1 LLLSKLFSA
10 FEYTFF
16 EIVSF
21 VGAKPALVTSR
32 RYLQYI
38 FYDKNEQF
46 VSQQIYPVSAAANV
60 CQELQLQLTAP
71 EDGFVQVLVANE
83 SSVDVWF
90 DDIEITYT
98 PSMIV
103 QEAHYDPWGMS
114 LTGIEKEGS
123 FGYLFNLS
131 EKQKDPTGSGYFY
144 ETDWRGYDPQIG
156 RFRGIDA
163 LAGSMPG
170 ITPYQYAFNNPVM
183 MNDPSG
189 LVPLPVVG
197 KIATASLPE
206 FTFVGYKIIL
216 SPVVAKSIATGIGLT
231 FTSMVGGGGLGA
243 GGCNCGCPNP
253 PCNGNQAAQGA
264 QTSQSPQQ
272 GFVPPAGF
280 SGPTVKQGA
289 NKVVKQVG
297 KQAVNAVAKQ
307 VLKTGAR
314 MLLTFGSAPVGELL
328 SPTAA
333 GPSLP
338 DGVTSETWYLEQ
350 QRAKNWDFEN
360 VSAEELQDIADRV
373 NRGIGDSYDRQV
385 TAWLSNTKS
394 DLVQRI
400 LGKLSLYPNV
410 IDPRTGQNI
419 IFPSDIG
426 TRVPRTDRVDWGL
439 QERGNY
445 IREWYQRGYPTP
457 KGGWEHYDIH
467 HIKPREFGGTN
478 DFSNLVPVERNTHK
492 LFNTFWREFIEL

>member
-1 LLLSKLFSA
+1 M
-10 FEYTFF
+10 
-16 EIVSF
+16 
-21 VGAKPALVTSR
+21 
-32 RYLQYI
+32 
-38 FYDKNEQF
+38 
-46 VSQQIYPVSAAANV
+46 

-114 LTGIEKEGS
+114 LTGIEKEGN

-156 RFRGIDA
+156 RFRGIDMY
-163 LAGSMPG
+163 AGSMPG

-189 LVPLPVVG
+189 LIPLPLLG

-206 FTFVGYKIIL
+206 FTFVGYKIFIA
-216 SPVVAKSIATGIGLT
+216 PAVAKSIATGIGLT
-231 FTSMVGGGGLGA
+231 FTSMAGGGLGA

-253 PCNGNQAAQGA
+253 PCNGDQAAQGA
-264 QTSQSPQQ
+264 QTSQTPQQ

-280 SGPTVKQGA
+280 TGPTVKQGA

-307 VLKTGAR
+307 VIKTGAR
-314 MLLTFGSAPVGELL
+314 MLLTFGSAPIGELL
-328 SPTAA
+328 SPTPTGGSFSTKYAK
-333 GPSLP
+333 
-338 DGVTSETWYLEQ
+338 Q
-350 QRAKNWDFEN
+350 QLDKVKFREHQYDRI
-360 VSAEELQDIADRV
+360 SAEELRDIVDAV
-373 NRGIGDSYDRQV
+373 NRGIADSYQQNVYDWFKGIDKKMGVRESGIKH
-385 TAWLSNTKS
+385 TEETHHYIPWRNTKHTDQYERITNKYEL
-394 DLVQRI
+394 DL
-400 LGKLSLYPNV
+400 
-410 IDPRTGQNI
+410 D
-419 IFPSDIG
+419 D
-426 TRVPRTDRVDWGL
+426 DW
-439 QERGNY
+439 N
-445 IREWYQRGYPTP
+445 
-457 KGGWEHYDIH
+457 KG
-467 HIKPREFGGTN
+467 
-478 DFSNLVPVERNTHK
+478 DFSTEFHRGGHPETYHQFILNALQWIDNTVEAQGGDLEMRRNKFLELFELVKQEVRRNPGMLK
-492 LFNTFWREFIEL
+492 